1 MTLCHLVLQ
10 QKGSNQSQAAIFS
23 HFWIASAVN
32 PGDTVQSG
40 FTALLIQNEFW
51 IVFAVEPGV
60 HQKDRF
66 ERFRVSIELLRYQNY
81 KRTFVIQKR

>member
-60 HQKDRF
+60 QKF
-66 ERFRVSIELLRYQNY
+66 LLR
-81 KRTFVIQKR
+81 

>member
-32 PGDTVQSG
+32 PGDTMQSG

-60 HQKDRF
+60 RIIGPCEGVYYTLHPWF
-66 ERFRVSIELLRYQNY
+66 FPS
-81 KRTFVIQKR
+81 